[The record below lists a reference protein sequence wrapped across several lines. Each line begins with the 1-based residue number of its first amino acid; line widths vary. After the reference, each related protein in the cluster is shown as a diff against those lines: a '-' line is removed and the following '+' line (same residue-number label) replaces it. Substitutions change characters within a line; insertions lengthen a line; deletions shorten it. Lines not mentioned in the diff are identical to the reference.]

1 MSTPQPFDA
10 MKLPLHGVRLIEASA
25 GTGKT
30 YSITTLYLRLLLEQD
45 LSVEQ
50 ILVVTFTN
58 AATEELGERI
68 RERLATALRFLEQG
82 DWAAHAEEDAILA
95 EWLRR
100 RPDPEAD
107 RVRLRAAL
115 AGLDQ
120 AAISTI
126 HGLAQRVL
134 REQAFDTGA
143 PFEAEFLEDE
153 SELQARAARD
163 FWRRW
168 LSAEIAPPL
177 RDRVLD
183 AIPGPDEL
191 LRRLRTRLNDTALI
205 PQPQTGTPEEEEAA
219 LLGEEQALEK
229 SLAALKQAYDE
240 HGAEAEDLIRN
251 SDALNRNRYRKPG
264 VEKALNQ
271 LRALCEAERPQ
282 ADLEEKFELL
292 TTGALQ
298 AAGTVKKGKEPPH
311 NPLFDACDAYWRQ
324 AQQVLARAAQYRI
337 AFLRHARAA
346 IRENLD
352 HYKEQAQALAFD
364 DLLDR
369 LAAALD
375 GEQGAGL
382 AARLRERYPV
392 AMIDEFQDTDA
403 VQYCIFSRVYG
414 ETDEADESHGL
425 FLIGDPKQ
433 AIYGFRG
440 GDIFTYLKAARDA
453 RSRYGLDTNWRSS
466 SRLLAAFNTLFG
478 SREDA
483 FVQPGIAYQPV
494 KPSPKAEEKPLLID
508 GEAPVPLQFWRLAV
522 TEENGVKGGFIGA
535 DAARDEAADHCARHI
550 AWLLD
555 GHATLGDEP
564 LQAGDIALLVNT
576 HDQAEQ
582 VQAALR
588 RAGVASVHLGNDSV
602 FESAEAA
609 DLLHLLQALA
619 GCEDTRLLRGALGG
633 PLLGHDAAQL
643 AAWLADDAAWE
654 AVQER
659 FFDYRRIWEERGF
672 IQAFMRLLHDEDLAA
687 RLLAGPQGERR
698 LTNLLQLA
706 ELCQHASAAHPGIE
720 PLLRWLEAQIRL
732 GAGGEAQRLRLESD
746 ARLVKVVTMHA
757 SKGLEYPVVYVPF
770 PWQGKEAPKP
780 GFLYHDSEGR
790 ACLWLA
796 GFKEAPPEVQQAWR
810 EESLAESMR
819 LFYVALTRAARLCVL
834 CWGRV
839 NKAQNSALAAL
850 LYSGEHIARPKSLP
864 DEAKVFAPL
873 ERLAEECP
881 EGIAVCDPPE
891 ASGAPPQAVDRGG
904 LQARP
909 FEGRIDSAWRVSSYS
924 GLIGGHDSDRP
935 DFDAQAGEE
944 TAPAAPDPVQAL
956 PASARF
962 GIFIHGLLEQL
973 DFPAFEPQA
982 ARPLAERL
990 ALRHGL
996 GGLDLAA
1003 VDELLQ
1009 RVLATPLPGVGL
1021 ALGEL
1026 PRARRL
1032 DEMEFHFRVHA
1043 LTPARLQ
1050 AALAD
1055 LPDWAGAADGL
1066 DFHGL
1071 QGLLHG
1077 FVDLVFEH
1085 DGRFHVVDY
1094 KSNRLDDYGPDS
1106 LAQAMQAH
1114 RYPLQGLIYA
1124 LALHRHLQ
1132 QRLPGYDPARHLGGV
1147 HYLFLRGM
1155 APGKEAGIWQRPLTP
1170 ELITA
1175 LERAFGGEA
1184 AA

>member
-1 MSTPQPFDA
+1 MSTLQPFDA

-45 LSVEQ
+45 RTVEQ

-68 RERLATALRFLEQG
+68 RERLASALRFLEQG

-95 EWLRR
+95 EWLRE
-100 RPDPEAD
+100 RPDAEAD

-115 AGLDQ
+115 AGMDQ

-153 SELQARAARD
+153 SELRARAARD

-168 LSAEIAPPL
+168 LAAEIAPRL
-177 RDRVLD
+177 RDYVLD
-183 AIPGPDEL
+183 AIKGPDAL
-191 LRRLRTRLNDTALI
+191 LARLRTRLNDTALI
-205 PQPQTGTPEEEEAA
+205 PQPDTGTPEEEGEA

-229 SLAALKQAYDE
+229 RWEGLKQAYVE
-240 HGAEAEDLIRN
+240 HGAEAEDLVRY
-251 SDALNRNRYRKPG
+251 SEALNRNRYRESG
-264 VEKALNQ
+264 VEKALTQ
-271 LRALCEAERPQ
+271 LRALCEGERPL
-282 ADLEEKFELL
+282 ADLEAKFELL
-292 TTGALQ
+292 TTETLQ
-298 AAGTVKKGKEPPH
+298 ASVRKGKELPH
-311 NPLFDACDAYWRQ
+311 NPLFDACDDYWRQ
-324 AQQVLARAAQYRI
+324 AQQVQARAARYRI
-337 AFLRHARAA
+337 AFLREARAA

-352 HYKEQAQALAFD
+352 RYKEQAQVLAFD

-375 GEQGAGL
+375 GEQGDAL

-403 VQYCIFSRVYG
+403 VQYRIFSRVYG
-414 ETDEADESHGL
+414 EAGDTNEKHGL

-440 GDIFTYLKAARDA
+440 GDIFTYLRAARDA

-478 SREDA
+478 SRADA
-483 FVQPGIAYQPV
+483 FVQPGIDYQPV
-494 KPSPKAEEKPLLID
+494 KPSPRADEKPLRID
-508 GEAPVPLQFWRLAV
+508 GEAPVPLQCWRLWV
-522 TEENGVKGGFIGA
+522 TEGKAIKV
-535 DAARDEAADHCARHI
+535 DDARDEAADHCARHI

-555 GHATLGDEP
+555 GHATLDGEP
-564 LQAGDIALLVNT
+564 LQAGDIALLVDT
-576 HDQAEQ
+576 HKQAEQ

-619 GCEDTRLLRGALGG
+619 GCEDARLLRGALGG

-732 GAGGEAQRLRLESD
+732 GAGGEAQRQRLESD
-746 ARLVKVVTMHA
+746 ARLVKVVTLHA

-770 PWQGKEAPKP
+770 PWHGKDSPKP

-790 ACLWLA
+790 ACLWL
-796 GFKEAPPEVQQAWR
+796 GTFKEAPPEVQQAWR

-839 NKAQNSALAAL
+839 NKGQNSALAAL
-850 LYSGEHIARPKSLP
+850 LYSGEHIARPKRLP
-864 DEAKVFAPL
+864 DEAEVFAPL
-873 ERLAEECP
+873 ERLAEACP

-891 ASGAPPQAVDRGG
+891 ASGTPPRVVDRSG

-924 GLIGGHDSDRP
+924 GLISGHDSDRP

-944 TAPAAPDPVQAL
+944 AAPAAPDPVQAL

-973 DFPAFEPQA
+973 DFTTFEPQA
-982 ARPLAERL
+982 ARPLTERL

-1003 VDELLQ
+1003 VDALLQ

-1055 LPDWAGAADGL
+1055 LSDWAGAADGL

-1085 DGRFHVVDY
+1085 QGRFHVVDY
-1094 KSNRLDDYGPDS
+1094 KSNRLDDYGPES

-1114 RYPLQGLIYA
+1114 RYPLQALIYG

-1155 APGKEAGIWQRPLTP
+1155 APGGGAGIWQRPLTP
-1170 ELITA
+1170 ALIVA